1 MGWSVLGETST
12 PPTSASHS
20 QHAWDDVIVKR
31 ISDRL
36 LETAPD
42 DNTGA
47 RLHAVMSPHAGD
59 WLNASPIT
67 AVGLRLS
74 NDAIRIATGLRLGTN
89 LCWPH
94 TCRCGAPVDARGNH
108 GLSCSRSAGRI
119 QRHALINDIVQRALV
134 RAKISAIKESGG
146 VFWLD
151 QISGP
156 MVLH

>member
-1 MGWSVLGETST
+1 
-12 PPTSASHS
+12 
-20 QHAWDDVIVKR
+20 
-31 ISDRL
+31 
-36 LETAPD
+36 
-42 DNTGA
+42 
-47 RLHAVMSPHAGD
+47 MSPHAGD

-134 RAKISAIKESGG
+134 HAKIAVIKEPRGLLVGSNLRPDGATLTP
-146 VFWLD
+146 WLSD
-151 QISGP
+151 KCLAWDATTPDTLAISHLP
-156 MVLH
+156 STRSR